1 MNAYDPGTVDAVP
14 PTREFTALWIAYGLH
29 AIGFVSM
36 LIWPAII
43 GLVIN
48 YAKRGDSA
56 SFLDSHHRWLIR
68 TFWLA
73 LLGYALSIGLV
84 VASAWPVVAAAIRSA
99 TTPAGTLSIDWE
111 TLFATIGG
119 ATVGAIGIVAVWA
132 WVIYRLIRGGL
143 RLQEARP
150 VP

>member
-1 MNAYDPGTVDAVP
+1 MSAKDPGTVDAVP
-14 PTREFTALWIAYGLH
+14 PTRELTAAWAAYGLH
-29 AIGFVSM
+29 AIGFVPM

-48 YAKRGDSA
+48 YARRGDSA

-68 TFWLA
+68 TFWFALLWYALA
-73 LLGYALSIGLV
+73 LCVI

-99 TTPAGTLSIDWE
+99 AAPGVVSIDWGA
-111 TLFATIGG
+111 LFATIGG
-119 ATVGAIGIVAVWA
+119 ATAGALGVVAVWA
-132 WVIYRLIRGGL
+132 WVIYRLVRGGL
-143 RLQEARP
+143 RLQDARP

>member
-1 MNAYDPGTVDAVP
+1 MSARDPATVDAAP

-43 GLVIN
+43 GVVIN

-73 LLGYALSIGLV
+73 LAGYAVAIGIL

-99 TTPAGTLSIDWE
+99 ATPGTLSIGWD

-119 ATVGAIGIVAVWA
+119 AAVGALGIVAVWA

-143 RLQEARP
+143 RLQDARA